1 MEKMKKKIVLAGSG
15 KLANAVL
22 DALRSHQEWEA
33 VIWDEFDRDVRM
45 QAIVI
50 HAGSGR
56 HLEDIFSFCS
66 ASKSVLVEL
75 STGTPTESR
84 ALDFPRVICSNTSIA
99 IVKFLFVLAEHG
111 KLFANSEITIE
122 ESHQA
127 SKTSVPGTAVDIARS
142 LNVSPDRIS
151 SCRNQEQQ
159 KNALGIPEE
168 FLERH
173 AYHRVRI
180 KDGDSLISLE
190 TRVLGH
196 KPYSDG
202 VLSIVAAIAQNAL
215 EPRKYDV
222 TDFVRAGWL

>member
-1 MEKMKKKIVLAGSG
+1 MKKKIVLAGSG

-22 DALRSHQEWEA
+22 DALRSFPEWETVA
-33 VIWDEFDRDVRM
+33 WDAFDRDPGS

-56 HLEDIFSFCS
+56 HLEDIFRFCS
-66 ASKSVLVEL
+66 LSKSVLVEL
-75 STGTPTESR
+75 STGTLTESR
-84 ALDFPRVICSNTSIA
+84 PLDFPRVICSNTSIA
-99 IVKFLFVLAEHG
+99 IVKFLFMLSENG

-122 ESHQA
+122 ESHQN

-151 SCRNQEQQ
+151 SYRNREHQ
-159 KNALGIPEE
+159 KEALGIPEE

-173 AYHRVRI
+173 AYHRVSI

-196 KPYSDG
+196 KPYADG
-202 VLSIVAAIAQNAL
+202 VISIVRAIEKNAL
-215 EPRKYDV
+215 EAKKYEV
-222 TDFVRAGWL
+222 IDFVRAGWI